1 MTIQWRVLIRT
12 ISIPPSIKIKK
23 MSRDS
28 LVSMANLTHR
38 SELNLGTCLEI
49 KIRNSDC
56 HGTCLEIK
64 IRNSDCHGYVH
75 GILMS
80 WFEVMKNWV
89 EIGEVTTRCN
99 SSRMQ
104 LMSVVLLILGIQA
117 QNLHGANTTVMGI
130 RFGKD

>member
-1 MTIQWRVLIRT
+1 
-12 ISIPPSIKIKK
+12 

-56 HGTCLEIK
+56 HG
-64 IRNSDCHGYVH
+64 YVL

-117 QNLHGANTTVMGI
+117 QNLHGANTIVMGI